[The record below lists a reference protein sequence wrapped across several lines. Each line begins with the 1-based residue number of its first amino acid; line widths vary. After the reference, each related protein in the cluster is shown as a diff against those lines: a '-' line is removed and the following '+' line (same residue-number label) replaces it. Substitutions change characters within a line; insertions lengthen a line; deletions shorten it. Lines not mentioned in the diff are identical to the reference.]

1 MSINPNLLISS
12 SFGNLTNYYL
22 NGGESVSIYINDLI
36 TDVNIAN
43 GTAATLS
50 HDDETKSFIWNSFSY
65 LDQLIDLDFQIVEN
79 PDEAILRIYSVS
91 NFDLWSQQIVGVVS
105 NQSNY
110 WDILWRD
117 TSVNSL
123 SNFDKNTIIH

>member
-50 HDDETKSFIWNSFSY
+50 NDDET
-65 LDQLIDLDFQIVEN
+65 
-79 PDEAILRIYSVS
+79 R
-91 NFDLWSQQIVGVVS
+91 
-105 NQSNY
+105 
-110 WDILWRD
+110 
-117 TSVNSL
+117 
-123 SNFDKNTIIH
+123 